1 MFSPGPTPHWAVQET
16 PVTYP
21 PASTEDTGNAS
32 SIPGSEKHPGGGHGN
47 PLQYSSLENPMDRG
61 AWWAKVHGIT
71 KELDKTEHEHK
82 NPFTINSYVTLI
94 EPFKNSKILNFLF
107 CQM

>member
-1 MFSPGPTPHWAVQET
+1 
-16 PVTYP
+16 
-21 PASTEDTGNAS
+21 
-32 SIPGSEKHPGGGHGN
+32 
-47 PLQYSSLENPMDRG
+47 MDRG

-94 EPFKNSKILNFLF
+94 ESFKNSKILNFLF